1 MEFMILMIPE
11 KVGERMNEKYVV
23 KVIREFVQDQLD
35 KGKSFQTIEKYRSVV
50 EAFVNWLKQN
60 NGDIDCLTRI
70 DIQQYIN
77 HLEAKGNRASTIDNK
92 FAAVSVF
99 CQYLDQSSILF
110 TIRRPESRKIRHIAP
125 KSLDRK
131 ERNRV
136 LREVERSKHLRNIAI
151 VYLFLYTGLRVSEL
165 VALNQDDVVM
175 GERNGSVNI
184 RKGKGDVAR
193 QVPLPVDARNQLLAY
208 LAQRKD
214 DYSALFLSTHKKRIA
229 IRSVQRV
236 LEKYDVYPHQLR
248 HTYCRELVGSGVDIA
263 TVAELAGHSDINITR
278 RYSKPSVTELELAIE
293 KVFG

>member
-1 MEFMILMIPE
+1 MKELM
-11 KVGERMNEKYVV
+11 GEKYVV
-23 KVIREFVQDQLD
+23 KVMKEFVQDQQD
-35 KGKSFQTIEKYRSVV
+35 KGKSMQTIEKYRRIIQ
-50 EAFVNWLKQN
+50 EFINWLKQT
-60 NGDIDCLTRI
+60 NGDVDHLTRM

-77 HLEAKGNRASTIDNK
+77 HLEAKGNCASTIDNK
-92 FAAVSVF
+92 FAAISVF
-99 CQYLDQSSILF
+99 CQYLDQSSILL

-165 VALNQDDVVM
+165 VALNQDDVIM
-175 GERNGSVNI
+175 GERSGLVNI

-193 QVPLPVDARNQLLAY
+193 QVPLPVDARNQLQTY
-208 LAQRKD
+208 LAKRED
-214 DYSALFLSTHKKRIA
+214 DHPALFLSTHKKRIA

-248 HTYCRELVGSGVDIA
+248 HTYCRELVGSGIDIA

-278 RYSKPSVTELELAIE
+278 RYSKPSVMELEQAIE

>member
-1 MEFMILMIPE
+1 MD
-11 KVGERMNEKYVV
+11 EKYVV
-23 KVIREFVQDQLD
+23 KVMEGFVQDQQD
-35 KGKSFQTIEKYRSVV
+35 KGKSMQTIEKYKRIIQ
-50 EAFVNWLKQN
+50 EFINWLKQT
-60 NGDIDCLTRI
+60 NGDIKDLTRM

-77 HLEAKGNRASTIDNK
+77 HLESKGNRASTIDNK
-92 FAAVSVF
+92 FAAISVF
-99 CQYLDQSSILF
+99 CQYLDQSSILL

-165 VALNQDDVVM
+165 IALNQDDVIM
-175 GERNGSVNI
+175 GERSGSVNI

-193 QVPLPVDARNQLLAY
+193 QVPLPVDARNQLQTY
-208 LAQRKD
+208 LAQRED
-214 DYSALFLSTHKKRIA
+214 DHPALFLSTHKKRIS

-278 RYSKPSVTELELAIE
+278 RYSKPTAIELEQAIE